1 MNEERTILIV
11 ILLIVILLAV
21 VADITIRVLPSAES
35 KQQSRCLAVP
45 TKFIMEH
52 PDCADKLVQAANLT
66 NIRIV
71 SPKTLESAI
80 SEQSVEA
87 DNINGLVEVNHVTRP
102 KVCIEQWRQELITM
116 EDALRCIDE
125 YTKSGNQT

>member
-1 MNEERTILIV
+1 MILI
-11 ILLIVILLAV
+11 AV
-21 VADITIRVLPSAES
+21 VADITIRVLPSAKA

-66 NIRIV
+66 NIHIV
-71 SPKTLESAI
+71 SPKRLESGRYD
-80 SEQSVEA
+80 Q
-87 DNINGLVEVNHVTRP
+87 LVEVNYVTHP
-102 KVCIEQWRQELITM
+102 KVCIEQWRQELMTM

-125 YTKSGNQT
+125 YMEKKGT

>member
-1 MNEERTILIV
+1 MKEKNRRWVIVLLVMILI
-11 ILLIVILLAV
+11 AF
-21 VADITIRVLPSAES
+21 VADITIRILPPAKA

-71 SPKTLESAI
+71 SPKILESRRY
-80 SEQSVEA
+80 EQSMEA
-87 DNINGLVEVNHVTRP
+87 DNTNGLVEVNHVTHP
-102 KVCIEQWRQELITM
+102 KVCIEQWRQELISM
-116 EDALRCIDE
+116 EDTLRCIDE
-125 YTKSGNQT
+125 YIEKGN